1 MLLVRL
7 HVGLELR
14 LLVALLDLAFILPLR
29 NLLHKVNFE
38 RGVGLVLCDLSVH
51 VGLQMSLFIDNL
63 LPVDVDVGQP
73 VLFEIAGP
81 SDSHGGQSDLFLLFD
96 IPHGL
101 RYLLFGPHIILIL
114 VKPHALL
121 KIKLI
126 RVLFVRFDLIK
137 SFLLFPEVFGM
148 HLFQSLRMRFFLLLL
163 GLLVRFV

>member
-7 HVGLELR
+7 YVGLELR
-14 LLVALLDLAFILPLR
+14 LLLALLDLALVPPLR

-51 VGLQMSLFIDNL
+51 VGLKMSLLIDNL
-63 LPVDVDVGQP
+63 LPVDVNVGQP

-101 RYLLFGPHIILIL
+101 RYLLFCPQIILIL
-114 VKPHALL
+114 VNPHALL

-126 RVLFVRFDLIK
+126 RVLLVRFDLIK
-137 SFLLFPEVFGM
+137 SFLLFPEIFGV